1 MKVFQYRILV
11 RHLSLGWCAWSLLC
25 FAFLSMVF
33 IIFAFA
39 DDTEFL
45 NRLLSDGGLQAF
57 SAWFLGQLPWI
68 SPIACFSGTL
78 FCLLFS
84 ASEKNG
90 FYSGIR
96 SASFL
101 ALFVYLLLGL
111 IPACLVWLASNR
123 HQEKGGLESETLERA
138 FTDEN

>member
-33 IIFAFA
+33 MIFAFA
-39 DDTEFL
+39 DDTELL
-45 NRLLSDGGLQAF
+45 NRFLSDGGLQAF

-78 FCLLFS
+78 FCLLV
-84 ASEKNG
+84 ELK
-90 FYSGIR
+90 
-96 SASFL
+96 
-101 ALFVYLLLGL
+101 VLL
-111 IPACLVWLASNR
+111 
-123 HQEKGGLESETLERA
+123 
-138 FTDEN
+138 